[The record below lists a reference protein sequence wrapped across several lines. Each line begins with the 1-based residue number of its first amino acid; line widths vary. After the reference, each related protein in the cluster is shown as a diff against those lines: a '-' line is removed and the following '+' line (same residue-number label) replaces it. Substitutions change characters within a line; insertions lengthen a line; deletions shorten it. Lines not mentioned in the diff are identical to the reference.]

1 MNLQLL
7 TKSNL
12 HTHTRFADGK
22 HTAEEVVLSAIDS
35 GMEVLG
41 FSEHSFHPHPDV
53 YGMETIDIQKEYRKE
68 IERLKQVYADRIK
81 ILCGIEQDSFSGI
94 PAEV

>member
-22 HTAEEVVLSAIDS
+22 HTAEEVVLSAIEN

-41 FSEHSFHPHPDV
+41 FSEHSFHPHPAV
-53 YGMETIDIQKEYRKE
+53 FGME
-68 IERLKQVYADRIK
+68 
-81 ILCGIEQDSFSGI
+81 
-94 PAEV
+94 